1 MLSHARAL
9 AVNFCV
15 ADHHAYIASLASLS
29 LAASCVPV
37 VIRGGVDVHI
47 GVVLVRQVNDLDKG
61 ITHFYIANVRRLVLH
76 PFADAI

>member
-15 ADHHAYIASLASLS
+15 ADHHADIAPMASLS

-37 VIRGGVDVHI
+37 VFRAVDFHI
-47 GVVLVRQVNDLDKG
+47 GIVLVRQVDDLDKG
-61 ITHFYIANVRRLVLH
+61 IAHFYIANVRRLLH